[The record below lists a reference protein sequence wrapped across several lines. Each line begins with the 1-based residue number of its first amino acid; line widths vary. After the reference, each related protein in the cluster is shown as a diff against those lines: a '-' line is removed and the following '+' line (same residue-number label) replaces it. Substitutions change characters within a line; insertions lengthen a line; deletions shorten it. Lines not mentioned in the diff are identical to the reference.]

1 MLPKHILEMFEE
13 LGIEVPACKQILLV
27 DDELENL
34 DVLAALL
41 EERWQV
47 LTAPGGE
54 EALAVLREHGPVDLI
69 IADQRMPG
77 MTGVELLQRV
87 ADEHPD
93 IVRIV
98 LTAYG
103 DLEPMVDAI
112 NYGAVYRFL
121 FKPFDPLEIRSIVA
135 DSMKVRASA
144 MALRKVVEALE
155 ERRGQLDTALSRL
168 WETQEQLLVAER
180 KAALGSVTSGI
191 VHELRNLSTSLAYLT
206 DRIQKTSRHPVLIE
220 VAKRTRVN
228 LSSLLEL
235 LEQIRDFASSSSV
248 EMVRKFVPAY
258 SFFGATVELFSMEDV
273 ASKCP
278 VRIQVDPETRRLNI
292 DPSRLR
298 QALIA
303 LLRNAAMASE
313 ADLPVVVSVRPGL
326 EPASLLIEVQDL
338 GTGMDENTLG
348 RAREPFFSGFDPP
361 GMGLGLEIAGLTAEA
376 HGGRLELASTPG
388 KGTRATIWLP
398 DAAVEPTGERPAVQ
412 VKNQANWLPDAAV
425 EPTGERPAV
434 QVKNQAKETA
444 SQRPVKPGGGS

>member
-1 MLPKHILEMFEE
+1 MLPPKIEE
-13 LGIEVPACKQILLV
+13 TFRDLGIEIPCCKEVLLV

-41 EERWQV
+41 EERWTV
-47 LTAPGGE
+47 FTAPGGP
-54 EALAVLREHGPVDLI
+54 EALELLSEHGPVDLV

-77 MTGVELLQRV
+77 MTGVELLKNI

-93 IVRIV
+93 TVRIV

-112 NYGAVYRFL
+112 NLGAVYRFL
-121 FKPFDPLEIRSIVA
+121 FKPFDPLEIRTIIE
-135 DSMKVRASA
+135 DCMTVRASTL
-144 MALRKVVEALE
+144 ALRKVVEALE
-155 ERRGQLDTALSRL
+155 ERREQLDTTLARL

-180 KAALGSVTSGI
+180 KAALGNVTSGI

-235 LEQIRDFASSSSV
+235 LEQIRDFARSNSV
-248 EMVRKFVPAY
+248 EMKRKLVPAY
-258 SFFGATVELFSMEDV
+258 SFFGAAVELFSMEEV
-273 ASKCP
+273 ADKCP

-313 ADLPVVVSVRPGL
+313 RDLPVVVSVRPGL
-326 EPASLLIEVQDL
+326 ELRSVLIEVQDL
-338 GTGMDENTLG
+338 GHGMDETTLG
-348 RAREPFFSGFDPP
+348 RAREPFFSGFDSP

-398 DAAVEPTGERPAVQ
+398 SAQVAATGESPA
-412 VKNQANWLPDAAV
+412 AAGNETV
-425 EPTGERPAV
+425 NERPV
-434 QVKNQAKETA
+434 G
-444 SQRPVKPGGGS
+444 RGGDS

>member
-1 MLPKHILEMFEE
+1 MLPAHIKDTLSE
-13 LGIEVPACKQILLV
+13 LGIEVPRCKEVLLV

-41 EERWQV
+41 EERWTV
-47 LTAPGGE
+47 YTAPGGP
-54 EALAVLREHGPVDLI
+54 EALEMLRDHGPVDLVV
-69 IADQRMPG
+69 ADQRMPD
-77 MTGVELLQRV
+77 MTGVELLQRI
-87 ADEHPD
+87 ADESPD
-93 IVRIV
+93 TIRIV

-121 FKPFDPLEIRSIVA
+121 FKPFDPLEIRSIVE
-135 DSMKVRASA
+135 DSMKVRTST

-155 ERRGQLDTALSRL
+155 SRRGQLDTTLSRL

-206 DRIQKTSRHPVLIE
+206 DQIQKNSRHPVLIE

-235 LEQIRDFASSSSV
+235 LEQVRDFATSNTV
-248 EMVRKFVPAY
+248 EMKRKLVPAY
-258 SFFGATVELFSMEDV
+258 SFFGASVELFSMEDV

-303 LLRNAAMASE
+303 LLRNAALASE
-313 ADLPVVVSVRPGL
+313 VGLPVVVSVRPGL
-326 EPASLLIEVQDL
+326 EPASVLIEVQDL
-338 GTGMDENTLG
+338 GHGMNENVLG

-376 HGGRLELASTPG
+376 HGGRMELASTPG

-398 DAAVEPTGERPAVQ
+398 GAAVEPTGERPAVGRATA
-412 VKNQANWLPDAAV
+412 NQ
-425 EPTGERPAV
+425 
-434 QVKNQAKETA
+434 K
-444 SQRPVKPGGGS
+444 PVKVGGGA